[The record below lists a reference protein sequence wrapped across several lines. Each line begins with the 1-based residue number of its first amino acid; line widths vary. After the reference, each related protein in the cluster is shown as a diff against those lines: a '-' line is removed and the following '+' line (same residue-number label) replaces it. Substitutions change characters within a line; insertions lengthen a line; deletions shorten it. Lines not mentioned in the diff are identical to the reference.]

1 MTLVPSLLQAIVIM
15 DGEALVLHVGE
26 RPYVV
31 TDDGQITISNTPL
44 SRAAV
49 DDVLDELLPAD
60 SRRAFDDH
68 GATQCEVPVAR
79 EMPDERFAVVA
90 ARGGDDVWVEIRRV
104 TNQPG
109 AVRESTA
116 APRVAA
122 VRPEPVPQ
130 APTLPEPVIAPRID
144 TPMPAPASRVEPLV
158 REPAPLRADDGPTAV
173 VVPIA
178 QPSIRTV
185 TTPTPA
191 SLAPLDQFLRTA
203 AARGASALYL
213 VAGSAP
219 VMRVD
224 GEIRP
229 IDGASGLSTFE
240 VESWLLSLAIEAG
253 IADVTQ
259 PGEFAL
265 ERDDVGRVRARIFAG
280 ARGLGGILR
289 LAPRRA
295 LTLQELGLP
304 RELLA
309 ATSERDGVV
318 LVTGRRGHGRRT
330 LLAALVDHV
339 NRTCPAHIVSI
350 EREISVLHERQQG
363 LVTQIEAPDSA
374 SVADAVRRAL
384 ADDPDVL
391 VIDTVHSEEV
401 LDLVLDASASG
412 RLVVC
417 GVVASSV
424 TTAIE
429 SWLEVVLPVRRRQV
443 QVRLARHLRAA
454 VGQVLVQTPSGGRV
468 AAREL
473 LLKSPAVTAL
483 LTDGRTA
490 ELPLVLDASRRQGMV
505 GLNDALLALVQSGA
519 VAPGAACAASPDADA
534 LLGQLRRFGVD
545 VSATERRA

>member
-31 TDDGQITISNTPL
+31 TDDGQVTISNAPL

-49 DDVLDELLPAD
+49 DDVLDELLSAD

-68 GATQCEVPVAR
+68 GATQCEVPVTR

-104 TNQPG
+104 TNQSATEQELFVTPPSE
-109 AVRESTA
+109 AARATFLPQAPVPPTPVPTPWPDAPVPEPATRVELPVRES
-116 APRVAA
+116 
-122 VRPEPVPQ
+122 
-130 APTLPEPVIAPRID
+130 
-144 TPMPAPASRVEPLV
+144 APARS
-158 REPAPLRADDGPTAV
+158 DDGPTAV

-185 TTPTPA
+185 TAPPPA
-191 SLAPLDQFLRTA
+191 SPALIDQFLRTA

-213 VAGSAP
+213 VTGSVP
-219 VMRVD
+219 VIRVD
-224 GEIRP
+224 GDIRP
-229 IDGASGLSTFE
+229 MDGAPVLSKLE
-240 VESWLLSLAIEAG
+240 VERGLLSLAIEAG
-253 IADVTQ
+253 ITDVT
-259 PGEFAL
+259 PSREFAI
-265 ERDDVGRVRARIFAG
+265 EREDVGRVRARIFAG
-280 ARGLGGILR
+280 VRGPGGVLR

-295 LTLQELGLP
+295 LTMQELGLP
-304 RELLA
+304 RELLLEA
-309 ATSERDGVV
+309 SERDGIV
-318 LVTGRRGHGRRT
+318 LVAGRRGHGRRT
-330 LLAALVDHV
+330 LLAALIDHV
-339 NRTCPAHIVSI
+339 NRTSPAHIVSI
-350 EREISVLHERQQG
+350 EREVSVVHDRQQG
-363 LVTQIEAPDSA
+363 LVTQVEVPDA
-374 SVADAVRRAL
+374 AAVPDAVRCAL

-401 LDLVLDASASG
+401 LELVLDASASG

-417 GVVASSV
+417 GVVAPSV
-424 TTAIE
+424 TAAIE
-429 SWLEVVLPVRRRQV
+429 SWLDVVLPVRRRQV

-473 LLKSPAVTAL
+473 LLKSPAVAAL
-483 LTDGRTA
+483 LSDGRTA
-490 ELPLVLDASRRQGMV
+490 ELPLALDASRRQGMV
-505 GLNDALLALVQSGA
+505 GLNDALLALVQSGT

>member
-31 TDDGQITISNTPL
+31 TDDGQVTISNAPF

-60 SRRAFDDH
+60 SRRAFDDL
-68 GATQCEVPVAR
+68 GATQCEVPVTR

-104 TNQPG
+104 TNQPATIG
-109 AVRESTA
+109 DPSV
-116 APRVAA
+116 APRASA
-122 VRPEPVPQ
+122 VQPEPLPQ
-130 APTLPEPVIAPRID
+130 APAAPQPVAARPIEAQ
-144 TPMPAPASRVEPLV
+144 TPAPAARVEPLV
-158 REPAPLRADDGPTAV
+158 RESAPLRADDGPTAM

-185 TTPTPA
+185 TAPTPA
-191 SLAPLDQFLRTA
+191 PLALLDQFLRTA

-213 VAGSAP
+213 VAGAVP
-219 VMRVD
+219 LARID
-224 GEIRP
+224 GDIRP
-229 IDGASGLSTFE
+229 IDGAPVLSAFQ

-253 IADVTQ
+253 IADASQ
-259 PGEFAL
+259 SREFVLDRAGF
-265 ERDDVGRVRARIFAG
+265 GRVRARSFMG
-280 ARGLGGILR
+280 ASGPGGILR
-289 LAPRRA
+289 LTPRRA

-304 RELLA
+304 RELLSA
-309 ATSERDGVV
+309 VSERDGVV
-318 LVTGRRGHGRRT
+318 LVAGRRGHGRRT
-330 LLAALVDHV
+330 MLAALVDHL
-339 NRTCPAHIVSI
+339 NRTYPAHIVSI
-350 EREISVLHERQQG
+350 EREVSVVHDRQQG
-363 LVTQIEAPDSA
+363 LVTQVEVLDAAAVP
-374 SVADAVRRAL
+374 DAVRRAL
-384 ADDPDVL
+384 AGDPDVL

-417 GVVASSV
+417 GVVALSV
-424 TTAIE
+424 TAAIE
-429 SWLEVVLPVRRRQV
+429 SWLEVVRPVRRRQV
-443 QVRLARHLRAA
+443 QVWLARHLRAA
-454 VGQVLVQTPSGGRV
+454 VGQVLVQTPPGGRV

-473 LLKSPAVTAL
+473 LLKSPAVSVL

-534 LLGQLRRFGVD
+534 LLEQLRRVGFD